1 MTNIFCLSLLEFWII
16 SVGQKLSVAVSRLKD
31 EKKAGEV
38 ENDGNDSEKERSVK
52 PAVDSDD
59 DSEEDS
65 EEGIKY
71 CLIYIIM
78 YKHLRTS
85 LFIRVDMYS
94 YVIHEDE
101 FVNK

>member
-1 MTNIFCLSLLEFWII
+1 M
-16 SVGQKLSVAVSRLKD
+16 GQKLSVAVSRLKD

-65 EEGIKY
+65 EEGIKCFLKY
-71 CLIYIIM
+71 VIL
-78 YKHLRTS
+78 YKHIS
-85 LFIRVDMYS
+85 NYLFI
-94 YVIHEDE
+94 
-101 FVNK
+101 

>member
-1 MTNIFCLSLLEFWII
+1 M
-16 SVGQKLSVAVSRLKD
+16 GQKLSVAVSRLKD
-31 EKKAGEV
+31 EKKAGDV

-65 EEGIKY
+65 EEGIKC
-71 CLIYIIM
+71 CLIHVILC
-78 YKHLRTS
+78 KHIRVS
-85 LFIRVDMYS
+85 LFIHVDMYS
-94 YVIHEDE
+94 YVIRVNG